1 MIRQIILVLLNTLV
15 ITSLL
20 FSQTNDS
27 LTKKIYVFTINQ
39 EINPASVRITQKA
52 FTEAS
57 KLKPDII
64 ILHLNTYGGLVD
76 AADSIR
82 TRILNS
88 EIPVYAFIDNN
99 AASAGALIS
108 VACDKIY
115 MRSGASIGAAT
126 VVNQTGEAMPDKYQS
141 YMRSIMRSTA
151 EAHGK
156 DTIIK
161 NRDTTY
167 VWHRNPRIAEAMV
180 DQRIYIKGIS
190 DSGKVVTFTPDE
202 AIKYGFCEGKAEN
215 IKEILGAEGIKNFEI
230 IKQQTTAM
238 DSVMGFLMNPYFHS
252 ILIMIIIGGIYF
264 ELQTPG
270 IGFPLA
276 AAAIAA
282 ILYFSP
288 LYIEGIAENWEILIF
303 IAGVILVILEIFVI
317 PGFGIAGISGII
329 LVISGLTLSLVD
341 NIVFTLGDNDLI
353 IFTILKS
360 FTLVI
365 VSFLTAL
372 LLSFYLS
379 KKFFTSSRF
388 NYLALNKNQN
398 IDEGYVSFDIS
409 LNDLVGE
416 TGATITVLRPSGKIE
431 VNNDIFDAVAING
444 FIDKGKKIIIKKFE
458 TGQFYVIE
466 K

>member
-1 MIRQIILVLLNTLV
+1 MIKTIFIFF
-15 ITSLL
+15 SLL
-20 FSQTNDS
+20 FIANSSFSQIDTLSKN
-27 LTKKIYVFTINQ
+27 KIYVFTINQ
-39 EINPASVRITQKA
+39 EINPASLRITQKA
-52 FTEAS
+52 FDEIN
-57 KLKPDII
+57 KIQPNLI

-88 EIPVYAFIDNN
+88 KIPVYVFIDNN

-156 DTIIK
+156 DTIIE
-161 NRDTTY
+161 NNDTNY
-167 VWHRNPRIAEAMV
+167 IWHRNPEIAEAMV

-190 DSGKVVTFTPDE
+190 DSGKVITFTPDE

-215 IKEILGAEGIKNFEI
+215 IKEILSIEGIKNYEI
-230 IKQQTTAM
+230 IKQQTSSM

-276 AAAIAA
+276 ASAVAA

-288 LYIEGIAENWEILIF
+288 LYLEGIAENWEILIF
-303 IAGVILVILEIFVI
+303 IAGVILVVLEIFVI

-329 LVISGLTLSLVD
+329 LIISGLTLSLVD
-341 NIVFTLGDNDLI
+341 NLVFTLGDNDLI
-353 IFTILKS
+353 IKTILKS
-360 FTLVI
+360 FSLVT

-379 KKFFTSSRF
+379 KKLFTSSRF
-388 NYLALNKNQN
+388 NYLALNKSQN
-398 IDEGYVSFDIS
+398 IDEGYIGVDTSVKEMI
-409 LNDLVGE
+409 GKQ
-416 TGATITVLRPSGKIE
+416 GIAITVLRPSGKIE
-431 VNNDIFDAVAING
+431 IDGNIFDAVSIKG
-444 FIDKGKKIIIKKFE
+444 FIDKDKNVIVKKFE
-458 TGQFYVIE
+458 SGQLYVQEI
-466 K
+466 